1 MTLEELRRSNRDTIL
16 ALAARHGAQNVRVFG
31 SIARGEATECSD
43 IDLLVELRPE
53 RSLMDLGGLLRD
65 LQASIGVR
73 VGRRHRTNASPGS
86 APPGARRSRSALRDD
101 RDRLRDILRAI
112 DRILEGT
119 LAGRSEV
126 QNDVKLQ
133 VWVLYHLQIIG
144 EVSRSLSEELR
155 QSYPDPV
162 WSNAVGLRNILVH
175 HYFEIDEELVWRA
188 RSGFLSRSR
197 RQSLRQNLWCGR
209 VACSSQTNN
218 ASPLPASGRR
228 LRGSRAELGDS
239 PRQPL
244 RRSHSASAN
253 SSLAVLLPGALLRTP
268 PIGICW
274 PL

>member
-1 MTLEELRRSNRDTIL
+1 MTRSSPWRRATVRRTSGFSDL
-16 ALAARHGAQNVRVFG
+16 SLGAKLQNVVTLIYWLSFG
-31 SIARGEATECSD
+31 QNG
-43 IDLLVELRPE
+43 
-53 RSLMDLGGLLRD
+53 
-65 LQASIGVR
+65 ASWIWGASHGFAGKYR
-73 VGRRHRTNASPGS
+73 RTGRRRHRTNASPGS

-119 LAGRSEV
+119 LAGRSEF

-162 WSNAVGLRNILVH
+162 WSNAVGLLNILVH

-188 RSGFLSRSR
+188 RSAFLSRSR

-218 ASPLPASGRR
+218 ASPQPASGH
-228 LRGSRAELGDS
+228 
-239 PRQPL
+239 RQPGIL
-244 RRSHSASAN
+244 R
-253 SSLAVLLPGALLRTP
+253 
-268 PIGICW
+268 
-274 PL
+274 